1 MLAGAIA
8 GAGLAAWQGLW
19 QHIADEVR
27 LVQSL
32 PAAAAASAW
41 VAVEHDETALAE
53 GVLGQQITL
62 RGVSAAG
69 TIADQDWRW
78 QIGEVV
84 VTLPASA
91 PRRLDILLTAPQKLT
106 ASGPLGRASA
116 VLWARNLAATVTL
129 DEGGKVA
136 TVALDGEDLTLVGAD
151 FEAAAT
157 SGHLATDGSGE
168 GLVLALSLSGI
179 TLPEAWRPGPP
190 LDGAVSAVNL
200 AAVVHG
206 MGPPL
211 PADAAAWRDAGGG
224 VEVTELALAWGPLA
238 VSGEGHAHLDAALR
252 PEGRARLALSG
263 LRAAIDAA
271 AIWGLLSEPWHRVAI
286 ATVDRLVRVR
296 GAEAGNRLDIGLA
309 MAGGV
314 LSWSGLPIAVLPALG
329 DDAAPCEEATS
340 AC

>member
-27 LVQSL
+27 LVQAL
-32 PAAAAASAW
+32 PAARVASAW

-53 GVLGQQITL
+53 GALGQQITL
-62 RGVSAAG
+62 RGLHAAG
-69 TIADQDWRW
+69 TTNGQDWRW
-78 QIGEVV
+78 QVGEVV
-84 VTLPASA
+84 VTLPASP
-91 PRRLDILLTAPQKLT
+91 PRTLDILLTAPQKLT

-116 VLWARNLAATVTL
+116 VLWARNLTATVTL
-129 DEGGKVA
+129 DEDGKVA
-136 TVALDGEDLTLVGAD
+136 TVALDGEALSLVGAD

-157 SGHLATDGSGE
+157 SGRLATDAVGDA
-168 GLVLALSLSGI
+168 LVLALALSGI
-179 TLPEAWRPGPP
+179 TLPKAWRPGPP
-190 LDGAVSAVNL
+190 LEGAVAAVDL

-211 PADAAAWRDAGGG
+211 PADAAAWRDAGGEL
-224 VEVTELALAWGPLA
+224 EVTELALAWGSLA
-238 VSGEGHAHLDAALR
+238 VSGEGHVQLDAALR

-263 LRAAIDAA
+263 LRTAIDAA
-271 AIWGLLSEPWHRVAI
+271 AIWGLLSETWHQVAI

-296 GAEAGNRLDIGLA
+296 GAEAGDRLELGLA

-329 DDAAPCEEATS
+329 GEEATCEAATG